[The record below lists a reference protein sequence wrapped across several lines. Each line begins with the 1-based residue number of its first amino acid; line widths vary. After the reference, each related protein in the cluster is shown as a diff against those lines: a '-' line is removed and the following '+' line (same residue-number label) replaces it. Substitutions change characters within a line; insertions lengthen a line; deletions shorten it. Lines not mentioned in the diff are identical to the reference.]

1 MEAHTIVDIEKIIT
15 DLTQQH
21 NLDIAITKAEFNE
34 EKKDYKKVYY
44 WEDKEKYNGQKI
56 NGHQLIIRNSKH

>member
-1 MEAHTIVDIEKIIT
+1 MEADTIVDIEKIIT

-21 NLDIAITKAEFNE
+21 NLDIAITEPEFNE

-44 WEDKEKYNGQKI
+44 WEDKEKYNGQ
-56 NGHQLIIRNSKH
+56 